1 MELHDVN
8 VHCERAGYP
17 LLSPAQW
24 KAILATSYGAK
35 LLSQDAEDAGFHPS
49 LELIVRSVS
58 DTARSVLEKNGFVY
72 SVQEL
77 LDIVAVEGKKV
88 FVALHKSS
96 TDPNAKNYLASL
108 SLTKR
113 EKKSVPAPYYSFHV
127 YGTSGA
133 LCFSEAQTRKNQQ
146 QSINIEGT
154 LTLGSSKIHYD
165 WANKIIVQL
174 SPEEMFLVLALLN
187 GKLNSIKFTG
197 HGVNNDKV
205 IEMQLQ
211 QSHYFVKLIQR
222 GRAPVAVPM
231 QSQHAL
237 NLTSLL
243 LAQIKKNHPHL
254 SRDEMMM
261 MEDQLVRMHLAK

>member
-1 MELHDVN
+1 MELHEVN

-17 LLSPAQW
+17 ALTDEQW
-24 KAILATSYGAK
+24 KAILGTSYGAK
-35 LLSQDAEDAGFHPS
+35 LASQDADDGVFHPS

-58 DTARSVLEKNGFVY
+58 VTAKASLEQNGILY
-72 SVQEL
+72 SLQEL
-77 LDIVAVEGKKV
+77 LDVAAAEGKKI

-96 TDPNAKNYLASL
+96 TDSNAKNYIASL

-146 QSINIEGT
+146 QSINIEGA
-154 LTLGSSKIHYD
+154 LSLGSSKIHYD

-197 HGVNNDKV
+197 HGANNDKV

-222 GRAPVAVPM
+222 ARAPVAVPM
-231 QSQHAL
+231 QSPHAL